1 MNRKSQR
8 RNILRLAVMIAFLI
22 GAWQVFDARTNGQQ
36 PQKNGVSLSPPP
48 EWRPT
53 QATADARYVGSAAC
67 RQCHTQT
74 ETQPATPMG
83 QALEIPA
90 HSRILSSQTRMLFK
104 QGPFTYTITREGEK
118 NIYSVSDGKETLSA
132 PILYAFGQG
141 KAGQTYVFEVQGKL
155 HESRVS
161 FYNEINGLDLT
172 LGATR
177 EVPQTLAEAI
187 GRPMSS
193 IDAKDCFS
201 CHATA
206 AVSDAKLQL
215 DKMTL
220 GVTCEGCHGPG
231 EKHLAAMKSR
241 DTANRQIVNPGHF
254 NADGQTEFCGS
265 CHRTW
270 SQVQLMRIRGVANVR
285 FQPYRIFGS
294 KCYNLEDKR
303 IGCVACHNPHEQIK
317 QVAAFYDSK
326 CMACH
331 NANAKGVTR
340 VVQCRVGKEN
350 CAACHMPKYEL
361 SGSHFKFTDHR
372 IRIVK
377 PNEAYPD

>member
-1 MNRKSQR
+1 
-8 RNILRLAVMIAFLI
+8 
-22 GAWQVFDARTNGQQ
+22 
-36 PQKNGVSLSPPP
+36 
-48 EWRPT
+48 
-53 QATADARYVGSAAC
+53 
-67 RQCHTQT
+67 
-74 ETQPATPMG
+74 
-83 QALEIPA
+83 
-90 HSRILSSQTRMLFK
+90 
-104 QGPFTYTITREGEK
+104 
-118 NIYSVSDGKETLSA
+118 SDGKETISA

-155 HESRVS
+155 HESRIS

-177 EVPQTLAEAI
+177 EVPQTLIEAI

-193 IDAKDCFS
+193 IDVKDCFS

-206 AVSDAKLQL
+206 AVSDTKLQL

-231 EKHLAAMKSR
+231 ENHIIAMKSGSK
-241 DTANRQIVNPGHF
+241 ANKQIVNPGHF

-294 KCYNLEDKR
+294 KCYDIEDKR
-303 IGCVACHNPHEQIK
+303 IGCVTCHDPHQQTK
-317 QVAAFYDSK
+317 QTAVFYDSK
-326 CMACH
+326 CLACH
-331 NANAKGVTR
+331 SANAKDVAR
-340 VVQCRVGKEN
+340 LVQCRVGKEN
-350 CAACHMPKYEL
+350 CASCHMPKYEL
-361 SGSHFKFTDHR
+361 PGSHFKFTDHR
-372 IRIVK
+372 IRVVR
-377 PNEAYPD
+377 PNDPYPD